1 MTIALIIFSAILVAS
16 VIAHYFF
23 WRSSTKHY
31 DECMRQ
37 AKALND
43 KLEQLSANDLEIDKM
58 LDEAES
64 DVNKISEEIDALRS
78 VWFMKG
84 KRDTIDN

>member
-1 MTIALIIFSAILVAS
+1 MTTALIIFSAILVAS

-23 WRSSTKHY
+23 WRSSKMHY

-43 KLEQLSANDLEIDKM
+43 KLKQLAANDTEIDRM
-58 LDEAES
+58 LNEAE
-64 DVNKISEEIDALRS
+64 VNVDRVGEEIDALRS
-78 VWFMKG
+78 VLFLGKG
-84 KRDTIDN
+84 KQKLDN

>member
-1 MTIALIIFSAILVAS
+1 MWELIFFAAILVAS

-23 WRSSTKHY
+23 WRSSKKHY
-31 DECMRQ
+31 EECMRQ

-43 KLEQLSANDLEIDKM
+43 KLEQLSANDTEIDRM
-58 LDEAES
+58 LDETES
-64 DVNKISEEIDALRS
+64 DVDRIGEEIDALRS

-84 KRDTIDN
+84 EKNHGAN